1 MLYFNGKLQKEIEN
15 LIRLL
20 AINVIEIILK
30 NLPTKNLLV
39 KSMKILRTCHLT
51 QVVLE
56 NRKEEELPT

>member
-1 MLYFNGKLQKEIEN
+1 MLYFNRKLQKEIEN
-15 LIRLL
+15 LIRRL

-30 NLPTKNLLV
+30 NLPTKNLQV
-39 KSMKILRTCHLT
+39 KSMNILRACHLT